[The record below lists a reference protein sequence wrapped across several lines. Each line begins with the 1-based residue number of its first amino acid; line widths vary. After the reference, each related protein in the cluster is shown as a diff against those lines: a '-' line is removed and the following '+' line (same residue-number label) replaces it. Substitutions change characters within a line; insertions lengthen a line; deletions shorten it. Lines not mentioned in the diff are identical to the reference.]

1 MMSEAD
7 LHNSE
12 VNSKLEMELCR
23 RVEVKFQTVPVVTIW
38 NMSHRVPAHVLTPQ
52 WPLSKELVGCRRGTG
67 KGGQLKVKN
76 DTNVQKE
83 RG

>member
-23 RVEVKFQTVPVVTIW
+23 RVEVKFQSVPVVTIW
-38 NMSHRVPAHVLTPQ
+38 NMRHRVPAHVLTPQ
-52 WPLSKELVGCRRGTG
+52 WP
-67 KGGQLKVKN
+67 
-76 DTNVQKE
+76 
-83 RG
+83 